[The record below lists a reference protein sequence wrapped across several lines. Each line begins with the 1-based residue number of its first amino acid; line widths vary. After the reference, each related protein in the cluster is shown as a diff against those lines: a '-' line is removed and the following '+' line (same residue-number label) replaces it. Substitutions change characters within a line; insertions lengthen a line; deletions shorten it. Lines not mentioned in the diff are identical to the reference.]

1 MTASPTASP
10 RLFEPLSLRSTTLN
24 NRIVISPMDQ
34 YSAVDGVPNTYHLVH
49 YGKFAMGGAGAV
61 CVEATGV
68 SEAGRITNG
77 CPGLY
82 TQAQVD
88 AFRPLTDFIR
98 QQRSVPAVQIGH
110 GGRKASTT
118 RPWEGGGPVGAAE
131 VAKGDRVWTPYG
143 PSDLPLSD
151 GWLTPKMMDDA
162 DLARTRQDFADA
174 AKRAIEAGFEIVE
187 IHMAHGYLLQ
197 TFLSPLSNTRNDG
210 YGGDIQGRMRFP
222 LEVTEAVRAAL
233 PDDKPLFVR
242 ISSVDGID
250 GGWEMEDSVT
260 LAHEL
265 KARGVDVIDCSSGG
279 NSPKGAT
286 NANLKRGP
294 GYQVPFAEH
303 IKKEVG
309 IQTMAVGLIREPDFA
324 EQVLQE
330 GRADLVAIGRQALV
344 DPFWAL
350 HAAQHFDI
358 DPDFEKW
365 PHQYAWWLEKWDK
378 GLRAYAAEQKAA
390 E

>member
-1 MTASPTASP
+1 MSSTRPL
-10 RLFEPLSLRSTTLN
+10 LFEPLAIASVTLP
-24 NRIVISPMDQ
+24 NRVVISPMDQ
-34 YSAVDGVPNTYHLVH
+34 YSAVDGIPNNYHLVH
-49 YGKFAMGGAGAV
+49 YGKFAMGGAGTIV
-61 CVEATGV
+61 VEATGV

-82 TQAQVD
+82 NAAQVA
-88 AFRPLTDFIR
+88 AFRPITDFIR

-110 GGRKASTT
+110 GGRKASTQ
-118 RPWEGGGPVGAAE
+118 RPWEGGGPVTAAE
-131 VAKGDRVWTPYG
+131 IARGDRLWQPLG
-143 PSDLPLSD
+143 PSDSALAE
-151 GWLTPKMMDDA
+151 GWLQPKMMDDA
-162 DLARTRQDFADA
+162 DLARTRRDFADA
-174 AKRAIEAGFEIVE
+174 AGRAGEAGFEIVE

-197 TFLSPLSNTRNDG
+197 SFLSPLSNHRNDG
-210 YGGDIQGRMRFP
+210 YGGDRQGRMRFP
-222 LEVTEAVRAAL
+222 LEVAEAVREAW
-233 PDDKPLFVR
+233 PKDKPLFVR

-250 GGWEMEDSVT
+250 GGWELEDSVA

-286 NANLKRGP
+286 NANLTRGP
-294 GYQVPFAEH
+294 GFQVPFAER
-303 IKKEVG
+303 IKREVG
-309 IQTMAVGLIREPDFA
+309 IRTMAVGLIREPDFA

-365 PHQYAWWLEKWDK
+365 PRQYAWWLEKWDK
-378 GLRAYAAEQKAA
+378 GLRASKAREQAAE
-390 E
+390 

>member
-1 MTASPTASP
+1 MSASP
-10 RLFEPLSLRSTTLN
+10 RLFEPLAIGSTTLN

-34 YSAVDGVPNTYHLVH
+34 YSAVDGVPTAYHLVH

-61 CVEATGV
+61 IVEATGV

-82 TQAQVD
+82 NQAQVD
-88 AFRPLTDFIR
+88 GFRPITDFIR
-98 QQRSVPAVQIGH
+98 QQRSVPGVQIGH
-110 GGRKASTT
+110 GGRKASTQ
-118 RPWEGGGPVGAAE
+118 RPWEGGGPVGPKEIAN
-131 VAKGDRVWTPYG
+131 GDKLWQPYG
-143 PSDLPLSD
+143 PSDLALTE
-151 GWLTPKMMDDA
+151 GWLTPKMMDDS
-162 DLARTRQDFADA
+162 DLKQTKQDFADA
-174 AKRAIEAGFEIVE
+174 AKRALDAGFELVE

-210 YGGDIQGRMRFP
+210 YGGDIEGRMRFP
-222 LEVTEAVRAAL
+222 LEVAEAVRAAW
-233 PDDKPLFVR
+233 PADKPLFVR

-250 GGWEMEDSVT
+250 GGWEMDDSVL
-260 LAHEL
+260 LAKAL
-265 KARGVDVIDCSSGG
+265 KERGVDVIDCSSGG

-294 GYQVPFAEH
+294 GYQVPFAER
-303 IKKEVG
+303 IKQEVG
-309 IQTMAVGLIREPDFA
+309 IQTMAVGLIREPDLA
-324 EQVLQE
+324 ERILQE

-344 DPFWAL
+344 DPFWPL

-378 GLRAYAAEQKAA
+378 GLRAYAREQAA

>member
-1 MTASPTASP
+1 MTASPL
-10 RLFEPLSLRSTTLN
+10 LFEPLTIKSTTLN

-34 YSAVDGVPNTYHLVH
+34 YSAVDGVPTDYHLVH

-61 CVEATGV
+61 IVEATGV

-82 TQAQVD
+82 NQEQID
-88 AFRPLTDFIR
+88 AFRPITDFIR
-98 QQRSVPAVQIGH
+98 QQRSVPGVQIGH
-110 GGRKASTT
+110 GGRKASTQ
-118 RPWEGGGPVGAAE
+118 RPWEGGGPVSPKE
-131 VAKGDRVWTPYG
+131 IAKGDKLWQPYG
-143 PSDLPLSD
+143 PSDLALSE
-151 GWLTPKMMDDA
+151 GWLTPKMMDDG
-162 DLARTRQDFADA
+162 DLKQTRQDFADA
-174 AKRAIEAGFEIVE
+174 AKRALDAGFDLLE

-210 YGGDIQGRMRFP
+210 YGGDIEGRMRFP
-222 LEVTEAVRAAL
+222 LEVAEAVRDAW
-233 PDDKPLFVR
+233 PQDKPLFVR

-250 GGWEMEDSVT
+250 GGWEMDDSLV
-260 LAHEL
+260 LAKAL
-265 KARGVDVIDCSSGG
+265 KKRGVDVIDCSSGG

-294 GYQVPFAEH
+294 GYQVPFAER
-303 IKKEVG
+303 IKQEVG

-324 EQVLQE
+324 EQILQE

-365 PHQYAWWLEKWDK
+365 PQQYAWWLEKWDK
-378 GLRAYAAEQKAA
+378 GLRAVAREQAAD
-390 E
+390 

>member
-1 MTASPTASP
+1 MPSTHPL
-10 RLFEPLSLRSTTLN
+10 LFKPLTIGSVTLP
-24 NRIVISPMDQ
+24 NRVVISPMDQ
-34 YSAVDGVPNTYHLVH
+34 YSAVDGVPTTYHLVH
-49 YGKFAMGGAGAV
+49 YGKFAMGGAGSV
-61 CVEATGV
+61 FVEATGV
-68 SEAGRITNG
+68 SEDGRITNG

-82 TQAQVD
+82 NADQVK
-88 AFRPLTDFIR
+88 AFRPITDFIK

-110 GGRKASTT
+110 GGRKASTQ
-118 RPWEGGGPVGAAE
+118 RPWEGGGPVTGAEIAR
-131 VAKGDRVWTPYG
+131 GDRLWKPFG
-143 PSDLPLSD
+143 PSENALAE

-174 AKRAIEAGFEIVE
+174 AERAGEAGFDIVE

-197 TFLSPLSNTRNDG
+197 SFLSPLSNKRNDG
-210 YGGDIQGRMRFP
+210 YGGDRSGRMRFP
-222 LEVTEAVRAAL
+222 LEVAEAVRAVW
-233 PDDKPLFVR
+233 PKDKPLFVR

-250 GGWEMEDSVT
+250 DGWEMDDSVA

-286 NANLKRGP
+286 NANLTRGP
-294 GYQVPFAEH
+294 GYQVPFAER
-303 IKKEVG
+303 IKREVG
-309 IQTMAVGLIREPDFA
+309 IQTMAVGLIREPDLA
-324 EQVLQE
+324 EKILQD
-330 GRADLVAIGRQALV
+330 GRADLIAVGRQALV

-378 GLRAYAAEQKAA
+378 GLRASKAREQAAE
-390 E
+390 

>member
-1 MTASPTASP
+1 MSASP
-10 RLFEPLSLRSTTLN
+10 RLFEPLTLRSTTLN

-34 YSAVDGVPNTYHLVH
+34 YSAVDGVPNAYHMVH
-49 YGKFAMGGAGAV
+49 YGKFAMGGAGV
-61 CVEATGV
+61 VFVEATGV

-82 TQAQVD
+82 NQAQVD
-88 AFRPLTDFIR
+88 GFKPITDFIR
-98 QQRSVPAVQIGH
+98 QQRSIPAVQIGH
-110 GGRKASTT
+110 GGRKSSTT
-118 RPWEGGGPVGAAE
+118 RPWEGGGPVGDREIAN
-131 VAKGDRVWTPYG
+131 GDRAWTPYG
-143 PSDLPLSD
+143 PSDLALSD
-151 GWLTPKMMDDA
+151 GWLTPKMMDEA
-162 DLARTRQDFADA
+162 DLARTKQDFADA
-174 AKRAIEAGFEIVE
+174 AKRALEAGFETVE

-197 TFLSPLSNTRNDG
+197 TFLSPLSNTRNDA
-210 YGGDIQGRMRFP
+210 YGGDREGRMRFP
-222 LEVTEAVRAAL
+222 LEVAEAVRAAW
-233 PDDKPLFVR
+233 PEDKPLFVR
-242 ISSVDGID
+242 ISSVDGMD
-250 GGWEMEDSVT
+250 GGWEMEDSVA

-294 GYQVPFAEH
+294 GYQVPFAER
-303 IKKEVG
+303 IRREVG
-309 IQTMAVGLIREPDFA
+309 IKTMAVGLIRTPELA
-324 EQVLQE
+324 EQILQDE
-330 GRADLVAIGRQALV
+330 RADLIAVGRQALV

-378 GLRAYAAEQKAA
+378 GLRAYAAEQSSA

>member
-1 MTASPTASP
+1 MTSSP
-10 RLFEPLSLRSTTLN
+10 RLFEPLTIKSTTLN

-34 YSAVDGVPNTYHLVH
+34 YSAVDGVPNAFHLVH
-49 YGKFAMGGAGAV
+49 YGKFAMGGAGTV
-61 CVEATGV
+61 FVEATGV
-68 SEAGRITNG
+68 SELGRITNG

-88 AFRPLTDFIR
+88 GFKPLTEFIR
-98 QQRSVPAVQIGH
+98 AQRSIPAVQIGH

-118 RPWEGGGPVGAAE
+118 RPWEGGGPVGAAQI
-131 VAKGDRVWTPYG
+131 ANGDRAWTPHG
-143 PSDLPLSD
+143 PSDLALAD
-151 GWLTPKMMDDA
+151 GWLTPKMMEDG
-162 DLARTRQDFADA
+162 DLKQTAQDFADA
-174 AKRAIEAGFEIVE
+174 AKRALDAGFEIVE

-197 TFLSPLSNTRNDG
+197 SFLSPLSNKRNDS
-210 YGGDIQGRMRFP
+210 YGGDIEGRMRFP
-222 LEVTEAVRAAL
+222 LEVAEAVRAAW
-233 PDDKPLFVR
+233 PDDKPFFVR

-250 GGWEMEDSVT
+250 GGWEMEDSIV
-260 LAHEL
+260 LARAL
-265 KARGVDVIDCSSGG
+265 KERGVDVIDCSSGG

-294 GYQVPFAEH
+294 GYQVPFAER

-309 IQTMAVGLIREPDFA
+309 IQTMAVGLIRDPDFA
-324 EQVLQE
+324 EQILQE
-330 GRADLVAIGRQALV
+330 DRCDLVAIGRQALV

-350 HAAQHFDI
+350 HAAQHFEI

-378 GLRAYAAEQKAA
+378 GLRAAAAEKSAA

>member
-1 MTASPTASP
+1 MTSTLPL
-10 RLFEPLSLRSTTLN
+10 LFEPLTIASVTLP

-34 YSAVDGVPNTYHLVH
+34 YSAVDGVPGTYHLVH
-49 YGKFAMGGAGAV
+49 YGKFAMGGAGTV
-61 CVEATGV
+61 IVEATGV
-68 SEAGRITNG
+68 SEEGRITNG

-82 TQAQVD
+82 NAEQVA
-88 AFRPLTDFIR
+88 AFRQITDFIK

-110 GGRKASTT
+110 GGRKASTQ
-118 RPWEGGGPVGAAE
+118 RPWEGGGPVTEAE
-131 VAKGDRVWTPYG
+131 IAKGDRLWKPFG
-143 PSDLPLSD
+143 PSENALAE
-151 GWLTPKMMDDA
+151 GWLLPKMMDDA
-162 DLARTRQDFADA
+162 DLKKTRQDFADA
-174 AKRAIEAGFEIVE
+174 AGRALEAGFEVLE

-197 TFLSPLSNTRNDG
+197 TFLSPLSNKRNDG
-210 YGGDIQGRMRFP
+210 YGGDRQGRMRFP
-222 LEVTEAVRAAL
+222 LEVAEAVRAAW
-233 PDDKPLFVR
+233 PKDKPLFVR

-250 GGWEMEDSVT
+250 GGWEMDDSVA

-286 NANLKRGP
+286 NANLTRGP
-294 GYQVPFAEH
+294 GYQVPFAERV
-303 IKKEVG
+303 KREVG
-309 IQTMAVGLIREPDFA
+309 IKTMAVGLIREPDLA
-324 EQVLQE
+324 EQILQD
-330 GRADLVAIGRQALV
+330 GRADLIAIGRQALV

-378 GLRAYAAEQKAA
+378 GLRRSREQAAE
-390 E
+390 

>member
-1 MTASPTASP
+1 MTTTRPL
-10 RLFEPLSLRSTTLN
+10 LFEPLTIASVILS

-34 YSAVDGVPNTYHLVH
+34 YSAIDGVPTDYHLVH

-61 CVEATGV
+61 FVEATGV
-68 SEAGRITNG
+68 SEEGRITNG

-82 TQAQVD
+82 NAEQVA
-88 AFRPLTDFIR
+88 AFRPITDFIKR
-98 QQRSVPAVQIGH
+98 QRSVPAVQIGH
-110 GGRKASTT
+110 GGRKASTQ

-131 VAKGDRVWTPYG
+131 VARGDRQWTPLG
-143 PSDLPLSD
+143 PSDNALAE
-151 GWLTPKMMDDA
+151 GWLTPKMMDNA
-162 DLARTRQDFADA
+162 DLAKTRQDFADA
-174 AKRAIEAGFEIVE
+174 AGRAAEAGFEILE

-197 TFLSPLSNTRNDG
+197 SFLSPLSNKRNDA
-210 YGGDIQGRMRFP
+210 YGGDREGRMRFP
-222 LEVTEAVRAAL
+222 LEVAEAVRAAW
-233 PDDKPLFVR
+233 PKDKPLFVR

-250 GGWEMEDSVT
+250 GGWEMEDSVA
-260 LAHEL
+260 LAGEL

-286 NANLKRGP
+286 NANLTRGP
-294 GYQVPFAEH
+294 GFQVPFAER
-303 IKKEVG
+303 IRRDVG
-309 IQTMAVGLIREPDFA
+309 IKTMAVGLIRDPDFA
-324 EQVLQE
+324 EQVLRD
-330 GRADLVAIGRQALV
+330 GRADLVAVGRQALV

-378 GLRAYAAEQKAA
+378 GLRASKAHEQAAE
-390 E
+390 